1 MPTATTTGASL
12 AERTLVLLQNSPK
25 PLPRT
30 MIRKQLRVNNQRL
43 GQTLVNLDKQGLIL
57 QTSKGWQGLL
67 KNHPEAKPAPVSL

>member
-1 MPTATTTGASL
+1 
-12 AERTLVLLQNSPK
+12 
-25 PLPRT
+25 